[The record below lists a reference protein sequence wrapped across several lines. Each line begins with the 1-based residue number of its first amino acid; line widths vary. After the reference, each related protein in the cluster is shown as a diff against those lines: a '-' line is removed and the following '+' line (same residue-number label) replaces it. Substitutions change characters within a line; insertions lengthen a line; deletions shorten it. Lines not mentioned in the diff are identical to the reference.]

1 MLLVIGDID
10 LGTIPYFAQIM
21 FKTIDDHLAQHIA
34 LDLDDVGTIDDVG
47 LGIILGAAGR
57 ARAHGGEL
65 ILIAS
70 DSKLRKRFAV
80 TGLDRAVKCVG
91 SLHELQ

>member
-1 MLLVIGDID
+1 M
-10 LGTIPYFAQIM
+10 GTIPYFAQTL
-21 FKTIDDHLAQHIA
+21 FRTIDDHLAQRIA
-34 LDLDDVGTIDDVG
+34 LDLDEVGTLDDVG

-65 ILIAS
+65 IVIAS
-70 DSKLRKRFAV
+70 GSTLMQRFAI

>member
-1 MLLVIGDID
+1 
-10 LGTIPYFAQIM
+10 M
-21 FKTIDDHLAQHIA
+21 FKTIDDHLAQRIG
-34 LDLDDVGTIDDVG
+34 LDLDDVGTLDDVG

-57 ARAHGGEL
+57 ARARGGEL
-65 ILIAS
+65 IVIAS
-70 DSKLRKRFAV
+70 SSTLRKRFAI